1 MLVIVTN
8 LQLYSFVY
16 EQDLSQNEKKC
27 KEMSGDQ
34 KFDEQ

>member
-1 MLVIVTN
+1 M
-8 LQLYSFVY
+8 YSFVY
-16 EQDLSQNEKKC
+16 ELDLSQNENKC